1 MEAYLDNSATTRC
14 SDRACQLMVDLLT
27 KDYGNPSS
35 LHMKGIEAERFVE
48 TAKKKI
54 AKTLRVSEKE
64 IIFTS
69 GGTESN
75 NLAIIGA
82 AMANRRAGNHII
94 TTSIE
99 HASVE
104 NPMVFL
110 KEQGFDITYLSV
122 DENGIISLEE
132 LEEAVTEQTILV
144 SMMQVNNEIGAIEPV
159 AEAAEL
165 IKKKNPDTLIHVDAI
180 QSYGKMY
187 IYPKKL
193 GIDML
198 SGSGHKIHGPK
209 GSGFLWVK
217 EKTKLKPLILGG
229 GQQKGMRSGT
239 ENVPA
244 IEGLGE
250 AAEEIYENLDEK
262 RAHLYELKQR
272 FIDGIEKLEGTHVNG
287 KPGEDSA
294 PHIVSVSFE
303 GIRSEVLLHSL
314 EDRGIYVSSGS
325 ACSSNNHAGKQKGSK
340 TLRNIHLKENLLDS
354 TLRFSFSVHTTEEE
368 IDYALEVLG
377 ELLPVLKKY
386 TRH

>member
-54 AKTLRVSEKE
+54 AKTLRVLEKE

-104 NPMVFL
+104 NPMEFL
-110 KEQGFDITYLSV
+110 KEQGFEITYLSV

-159 AEAAEL
+159 AEAADL
-165 IKKKNPDTLIHVDAI
+165 IKKKNPATLIHVDAI

-198 SGSGHKIHGPK
+198 SVSGHKIHGPK

-244 IEGLGE
+244 IAGLGE

-262 RAHLYELKQR
+262 RAHLYGLKQR

-287 KPGEDSA
+287 KTGEDSA

>member
-104 NPMVFL
+104 NPMEFL

-159 AEAAEL
+159 AEVAEL

-198 SGSGHKIHGPK
+198 SVSGHKIHGPK

-244 IEGLGE
+244 IAGLGE

-262 RAHLYELKQR
+262 RAHLYGLKQR

-287 KPGEDSA
+287 KTGEDSA

>member
-1 MEAYLDNSATTRC
+1 MDNSATTRC

-99 HASVE
+99 HASLE
-104 NPMVFL
+104 NPMEFL
-110 KEQGFDITYLSV
+110 KEQGFEITYLSV

-132 LEEAVTEQTILV
+132 LEEAVMEQTILV

-165 IKKKNPDTLIHVDAI
+165 IKKKNPATLIHVDAI

-198 SGSGHKIHGPK
+198 SVSGHKIHGPK
-209 GSGFLWVK
+209 GSGFLWVR

-244 IEGLGE
+244 IAGLGE

-262 RAHLYELKQR
+262 RAHLYGLKQR

-287 KPGEDSA
+287 KTGEDSA

-325 ACSSNNHAGKQKGSK
+325 ACSSNNHAGKHKGSK

>member
-104 NPMVFL
+104 NPMEFL
-110 KEQGFDITYLSV
+110 KEQGFEITYLSV

-165 IKKKNPDTLIHVDAI
+165 IKKKNPATLIHVDAI

-198 SGSGHKIHGPK
+198 SVSGHKIHGPK

-244 IEGLGE
+244 IAGLGE

-262 RAHLYELKQR
+262 RAHLYGLKQR

-287 KPGEDSA
+287 KTGEDSA

-368 IDYALEVLG
+368 IDYALEVMG

>member
-54 AKTLRVSEKE
+54 AKTLRVLEKE

-104 NPMVFL
+104 NPMEFL

-198 SGSGHKIHGPK
+198 SVSGHKIHGPK

-244 IEGLGE
+244 IAGLGE
-250 AAEEIYENLDEK
+250 AAEEIYENLEEK

-287 KPGEDSA
+287 KTGEDSA

>member
-14 SDRACQLMVDLLT
+14 SDRACQVMVDLLT

-99 HASVE
+99 HASIE
-104 NPMVFL
+104 NPMEFL
-110 KEQGFDITYLSV
+110 KEQGFEITYLSV

-159 AEAAEL
+159 AEAVEL

-198 SGSGHKIHGPK
+198 SVSGHKIHGPK

-244 IEGLGE
+244 IAGLGE
-250 AAEEIYENLDEK
+250 AAEEIYENLDKK
-262 RAHLYELKQR
+262 RAHLYGLKQR

-287 KPGEDSA
+287 KTGEDSA

>member
-14 SDRACQLMVDLLT
+14 SDRACQMMVDLLT

-104 NPMVFL
+104 NPMEFL
-110 KEQGFDITYLSV
+110 REQGFDITYLSV
-122 DENGIISLEE
+122 DENGIISMEE

-159 AEAAEL
+159 AEAAAL
-165 IKKKNPDTLIHVDAI
+165 IKKKNPNTLIHVDAI

-198 SGSGHKIHGPK
+198 SVSGHKIHGPK

-244 IEGLGE
+244 IAGLGE

-262 RAHLYELKQR
+262 RAHLYGLKQR

-287 KPGEDSA
+287 KTGEDSA

>member
-104 NPMVFL
+104 NPMEFL

-165 IKKKNPDTLIHVDAI
+165 IKKKNPATLIHVDAI

-198 SGSGHKIHGPK
+198 SVSGHKIHGPK

-244 IEGLGE
+244 IAGLGE

-262 RAHLYELKQR
+262 RAHLYGLKQC

-287 KPGEDSA
+287 KTGEDSA

-340 TLRNIHLKENLLDS
+340 TLRNIHLKEKLLDS

>member
-104 NPMVFL
+104 NPMEFL

-165 IKKKNPDTLIHVDAI
+165 IKKKNPATLIHVDAI

-198 SGSGHKIHGPK
+198 SVSGHKIHGPK

-244 IEGLGE
+244 IAGLGE

-262 RAHLYELKQR
+262 RAHLYGLKQR
-272 FIDGIEKLEGTHVNG
+272 FINGIERLEGTHVNG
-287 KPGEDSA
+287 KIGEDSA

-368 IDYALEVLG
+368 IDYTLEVLG
-377 ELLPVLKKY
+377 ELLPVQKKY

>member
-104 NPMVFL
+104 NPMEFL
-110 KEQGFDITYLSV
+110 KEQGFEITYLSV

-198 SGSGHKIHGPK
+198 SVSGHKIHGPK

-244 IEGLGE
+244 IAGLGE
-250 AAEEIYENLDEK
+250 AAEEIYENLNEK
-262 RAHLYELKQR
+262 RAHLYGLKQR

-287 KPGEDSA
+287 KTGEDSA

-340 TLRNIHLKENLLDS
+340 TLRNIHLRENLLDS

>member
-14 SDRACQLMVDLLT
+14 SDRACQVMVDLLT

-104 NPMVFL
+104 NPMEFL
-110 KEQGFDITYLSV
+110 KEQGFEITYLSV

-159 AEAAEL
+159 AEAVEL

-198 SGSGHKIHGPK
+198 SVSGHKIHGPK

-229 GQQKGMRSGT
+229 GQQRGMRSGT

-244 IEGLGE
+244 IAGLGE

-262 RAHLYELKQR
+262 RAHLYGLKQR

-287 KPGEDSA
+287 KTGEDSA

>member
-104 NPMVFL
+104 NPMEFL

-132 LEEAVTEQTILV
+132 LEEAVREQTILV

-165 IKKKNPDTLIHVDAI
+165 IKKKNPATLIHVDAI

-198 SGSGHKIHGPK
+198 SVSGHKIHGPK

-244 IEGLGE
+244 IAGLGE

-262 RAHLYELKQR
+262 RAHLYGLKQR

-287 KPGEDSA
+287 KTGEDSA

>member
-104 NPMVFL
+104 NPMEFL

-165 IKKKNPDTLIHVDAI
+165 IKKKNPATLIHVDAI

-198 SGSGHKIHGPK
+198 SVSGHKIHGPK

-244 IEGLGE
+244 IAGLGE

-262 RAHLYELKQR
+262 RAHLYGLKQR
-272 FIDGIEKLEGTHVNG
+272 FINGIERLEGTHVNG
-287 KPGEDSA
+287 KTGEDSA

-386 TRH
+386 TRY

>member
-54 AKTLRVSEKE
+54 AKTLRVLEKE

-104 NPMVFL
+104 NPMEFL

-198 SGSGHKIHGPK
+198 SVSGHKIHGPK

-244 IEGLGE
+244 IAGLGE

-262 RAHLYELKQR
+262 RAHLYGLKQR
-272 FIDGIEKLEGTHVNG
+272 FINGIERLEGTHVNG
-287 KPGEDSA
+287 KIGEDSA

-368 IDYALEVLG
+368 IDYTLEVLG

>member
-104 NPMVFL
+104 NPMEFL

-198 SGSGHKIHGPK
+198 SVSGHKIHGPK

-244 IEGLGE
+244 IAGLGE

-262 RAHLYELKQR
+262 RAHLYGLKQR

-287 KPGEDSA
+287 KTGEDSA

-354 TLRFSFSVHTTEEE
+354 TLRFSFSVHTMEEE

>member
-1 MEAYLDNSATTRC
+1 MDNSATTRC

-104 NPMVFL
+104 NPMEFL

-165 IKKKNPDTLIHVDAI
+165 IKKKNPATLIHVDAI

-198 SGSGHKIHGPK
+198 SVSGHKIHGPK

-244 IEGLGE
+244 IAGLGE

-262 RAHLYELKQR
+262 RAHLYGLKQR

-287 KPGEDSA
+287 KTGEDSA

-354 TLRFSFSVHTTEEE
+354 TLRFSFSVHTMEEE